1 MHCACITHVNSA
13 AYIITLGHGFH
24 ILSNIRLIR
33 RIAYSIRIMLAHV
46 RRCKRDQIRKPRDA
60 ATQEIA
66 SALHELLELLPHEP
80 QADSQPSEGS
90 QPSTQPS
97 AFLSFQGDSDEESD
111 MNEDDN
117 VPLIMWKRLDYLESI
132 IVGTMLYSNGKKAVA
147 NKYIEGTD
155 GFIVCIWEDH
165 DEQLSTTMPNDLLG
179 EGGHFINRPGPPQVQ
194 PKKPPA
200 TPKAK
205 QTKPKAKSEKK
216 KKKIP
221 TKPTAKSTVMKRPAK
236 KDTSQDE
243 EVAKLDDEDEH
254 GGNKDIS
261 DEEVAMEPGANDAE
275 VNFLI
280 FKKQLNQKA

>member
-117 VPLIMWKRLDYLESI
+117 VPLIMWKRLDHLESI

-147 NKYIEGTD
+147 NKYIKGTD
-155 GFIVCIWEDH
+155 GFIVCIWEDQ

-194 PKKPPA
+194 PKKMPIKHFRRV
-200 TPKAK
+200 TDG
-205 QTKPKAKSEKK
+205 S
-216 KKKIP
+216 IR
-221 TKPTAKSTVMKRPAK
+221 STWVHTWPNVISI
-236 KDTSQDE
+236 TS
-243 EVAKLDDEDEH
+243 A
-254 GGNKDIS
+254 
-261 DEEVAMEPGANDAE
+261 
-275 VNFLI
+275 
-280 FKKQLNQKA
+280 